1 MKVALVVLQ
10 SPLFCGA
17 TIEDI
22 LSLEAGLLILSS
34 EVRKVAI
41 MSC

>member
-1 MKVALVVLQ
+1 MIVALVLQ
-10 SPLFCGA
+10 SPLFRGA